1 MEIESLEIRSA
12 IAKIEYDIT
21 NMWKQ
26 IYPVGS
32 VYLTIG
38 KATPADLFGGTWEQV
53 GKGRYLLGVDPSDE
67 TGKFNASDK
76 TGGSKTHRH
85 FNGVYSINN
94 TQLTVSNKNAASGKS
109 IEQAYTVNGVTGFT
123 SYSGTAAG
131 YGYSTEDAEVQPPF
145 YTVYM
150 WKRTG

>member
-1 MEIESLEIRSA
+1 MEIESLEIRSK

-67 TGKFNASDK
+67 TGKYNAPDK
-76 TGGSKTHRH
+76 DGGSKTHRH

-94 TQLTVSNKNAASGKS
+94 TQLTVSNKNAAGAKS
-109 IEQAYTVNGVTGFT
+109 IEQAYTVDGATGFT
-123 SYSGTAAG
+123 SFGGTAAG